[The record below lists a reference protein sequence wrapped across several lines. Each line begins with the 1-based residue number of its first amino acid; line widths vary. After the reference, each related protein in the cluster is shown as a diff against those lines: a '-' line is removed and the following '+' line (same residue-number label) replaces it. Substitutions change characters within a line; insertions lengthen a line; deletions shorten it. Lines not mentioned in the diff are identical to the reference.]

1 MKVTVCIPTIR
12 PDTVAD
18 AIASIRAQRFPD
30 WDLLIIGQGDEHAI
44 RPVVEAAAGD
54 DLRVR
59 YLHIARSGLSIARN
73 HALREA
79 TGDIVV
85 FTDDDCEASP
95 DWLDRVVAVFDR
107 HPEVG
112 LVFGSLVA
120 PQPAPIRFRVCPQ
133 FTARELLYD
142 PVASGGHA
150 PEGWSAVGANFSVR
164 REQAARIGDFDEHLG
179 AGARFP
185 AAEDTDYMLR
195 AELLGVPMY
204 SSPTLVVN
212 HTNGFRYGLSAVYR
226 HRRAYALG
234 NGALAAKLTHLGD
247 ARGRAWMRS
256 EVDAATVEPFRNR
269 AVHTIPV
276 HMLRLMYFAY
286 AYRTCL
292 RKFRTEPVTVR
303 EEIVRATL
311 SNAHKAA

>member
-12 PDTVAD
+12 PDTVSD
-18 AIASIRAQRFPD
+18 AIASVRAQRYRD
-30 WDLLIIGQGDEHAI
+30 WDLLVIGQGDERAI
-44 RPVVEAAAGD
+44 RPVVEFAAHGD
-54 DLRVR
+54 PRVR
-59 YLHIARSGLSIARN
+59 YIHIARSGLSIARN

-79 TGDIVV
+79 GGDIIA

-95 DWLDRVVAVFDR
+95 DWLDRVVSVFER
-107 HPEVG
+107 HPQVG
-112 LVFGSLVA
+112 LVFGSLVP
-120 PQPAPIRFRVCPQ
+120 PQPKPSRFRVCPQ
-133 FTARELLYD
+133 FTAGEIWYD
-142 PVASGGHA
+142 PIATERRA

-164 REQAARIGDFDEHLG
+164 RDQAARIGEFDEHLG

-195 AELLGVPMY
+195 AELLGVPMF
-204 SSPTLVVN
+204 SSPTIVVH
-212 HTNGFRYGLSAVYR
+212 HTHGFRYGLRAVYR

-247 ARGRAWMRS
+247 GRGSAWMHS
-256 EVDAATVEPFRNR
+256 EVDAATFGPFRNR

-276 HMLRLMYFAY
+276 HLLRLAYFAY

-292 RKFRTEPVTVR
+292 RKFRTEPVTIR

-311 SNAHKAA
+311 TTAHKAA